1 MWFGVVW
8 RWFGVVWGV
17 STDPP
22 ETSPPHP
29 LSDIFFS
36 IDKQISMTRKS
47 RKMNNLYSKNNQNKP
62 PGASYSYFFHC
73 QTKRIFILFCLW
85 FMLACQKLAGKC
97 NTDDTTVV

>member
-1 MWFGVVW
+1 M
-8 RWFGVVWGV
+8 VWGV

-97 NTDDTTVV
+97 NTDDITVV